1 MRKNQLYIGSH
12 TPGSQY
18 TTKLNPINIRPLFR
32 NELLS
37 VVETHS
43 LSAVT
48 AASFNTRFLIADSAG
63 YLSEI
68 WAMSEGNPNPCLNDA
83 RIAATTTRIKHLIFN
98 ILTTNARTQHETAPE
113 TTHELNTKPCT
124 NSARNSTRNH
134 ARIKHELSTKQH
146 PKPRTNSARNST
158 RNHARIKHELST
170 KQHPKPRTNSARIYT
185 A

>member
-1 MRKNQLYIGSH
+1 MHGNDALIKALPVRKNQLYIGSH

-146 PKPRTNSARNST
+146 PKPRTNSAR
-158 RNHARIKHELST
+158 
-170 KQHPKPRTNSARIYT
+170 IYT

>member
-1 MRKNQLYIGSH
+1 MRKNQLYIGCH

-18 TTKLNPINIRPLFR
+18 TTKLNPFNIRPLFR

-43 LSAVT
+43 PSAVT
-48 AASFNTRFLIADSAG
+48 AASFNTRFPIADSAG

-134 ARIKHELSTKQH
+134 ARTQHETMY
-146 PKPRTNSARNST
+146 
-158 RNHARIKHELST
+158 ELST
-170 KQHPKPRTNSARIYT
+170 KQHPKPRTNSARIKHEIAPET
-185 A
+185 THELSTKQHQKPRTN

>member
-1 MRKNQLYIGSH
+1 MHGNDALIKALPVRKNQLYIGSH

-48 AASFNTRFLIADSAG
+48 AASFNTRFLIPDSAG

-83 RIAATTTRIKHLIFN
+83 RMAATITRIKHLIFN
-98 ILTTNARTQHETAPE
+98 ILTTNARTQHETMY
-113 TTHELNTKPCT
+113 
-124 NSARNSTRNH
+124 
-134 ARIKHELSTKQH
+134 ELSTKQH
-146 PKPRTNSARNST
+146 PKPRTNSARN
-158 RNHARIKHELST
+158 HVRIHIRMASETVSEFV
-170 KQHPKPRTNSARIYT
+170 SE
-185 A
+185 